1 MIRLN
6 EVASNKVEVKHE
18 ENTKSEEKMLQ
29 TASLLCKD
37 TICSYPKVVQDNA
50 VFSGYSS
57 PKGAREV
64 AIYSHQSCS
73 RWQQQAQ
80 NINLYDIPAI
90 VNAVLEACHTSI
102 RHDEILLDH
111 VPSQDSTTPSSGNT
125 VMLPSQILGD
135 NTTYFGKFT
144 TG

>member
-1 MIRLN
+1 
-6 EVASNKVEVKHE
+6 
-18 ENTKSEEKMLQ
+18 MLQ

-57 PKGAREV
+57 PKGARKV

-73 RWQQQAQ
+73 RWQQKAQ
-80 NINLYDIPAI
+80 NTNLDDIPAV

-102 RHDEILLDH
+102 RHDEISLDN
-111 VPSQDSTTPSSGNT
+111 VPSQDSTMPSSSNNGT
-125 VMLPSQILGD
+125 LPSQILGD
-135 NTTYFGKFT
+135 DTTYFGKFT